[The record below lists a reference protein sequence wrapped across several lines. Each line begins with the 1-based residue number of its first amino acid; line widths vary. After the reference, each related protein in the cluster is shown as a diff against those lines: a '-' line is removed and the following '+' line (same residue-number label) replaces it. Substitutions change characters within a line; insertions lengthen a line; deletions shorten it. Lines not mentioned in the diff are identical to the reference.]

1 MDEVTYHNDNLIEIR
16 DSYSSINHQSV
27 VIVINLERPL
37 FRAFVT
43 KKKDF
48 VHTSMDMWKLYV
60 EKKIRVHILININNT
75 KYDV

>member
-43 KKKDF
+43 KKKRF
-48 VHTSMDMWKLYV
+48 CTHIHGHV
-60 EKKIRVHILININNT
+60 EIICGKKDKSTHIN
-75 KYDV
+75 